1 MSEAAQIDGYA
12 TMLRLTIGSRY
23 NDRVLEQL
31 KIVNPRI
38 WAAVVKKLKEKK

>member
-23 NDRVLEQL
+23 NERVLDQL
-31 KIVNPRI
+31 KIDNPKI
-38 WAAVVKKLKEKK
+38 WAGVVKKLKEKK